1 MATRMTSARFVGRSE
16 QLAELEAA
24 LREAAEGRPSLALV
38 GGESG
43 VGKSRLADEL
53 IRHARE
59 VGARVLSGDC
69 VELGEDELPY
79 APLLTALRPLVRD
92 GDPALDA
99 LAPSLR
105 AALDAILPGL
115 GEDRSTGEATQSRVF
130 EALLTLLDELAQD
143 GPALL
148 LIEDIHWADSST
160 RSFIGFLARS
170 VCTERL
176 LVVGTYRSDEL
187 HRRHPLR
194 PLLAELASDP
204 YMRLIDLPRFSPE
217 ELGEQLEGIVG
228 DRPDAELVQRVYS
241 RSEGNALY
249 AEEIL
254 AAGLDGRG
262 ALPPTLRDA
271 LMLRV
276 ERLSPPA
283 QELIRWLACQPA
295 ADHLLVAAVAGLDP
309 TDLRD
314 ALREAVASH
323 IVVTVRDESYGFRH
337 ALLREVVYEDLL
349 PGERTEMHAAL
360 AGELEQRIEGGERG
374 AHITAQVAHHWAAAG
389 NQPRALAAA
398 ARAGLAAERVNAF
411 AEAQSLF
418 ERALSLWERVP
429 EPEQLA
435 GIDEFELLRHAAVA
449 ADQAGDPARQEAL
462 LRRALE
468 LVDAEADPG
477 RAALIHE
484 RLSQSLW
491 SQHRQDDSLEA
502 LREGLALL
510 PDEPSAARAKLLA
523 QFSRRRMVQSRFAE
537 AAESAREALSVA
549 RAVGYREAEAIALN
563 ALGTAL
569 GESGEVD
576 PGVAYLRESLEIARE
591 EGLEMEEGGAWINI
605 SDVLNLAGRTDEAL
619 EAALQGLETAFTQDW
634 RTTDWLKLS
643 VSEFRFHLG
652 DWDGAEE
659 AIPPASRRHTGGTLL
674 YWQTCRAQL
683 ALGRG
688 DLDVAAEAVATLAKA
703 TADLTEPQFVGM
715 HGILSGEL
723 SRRRGDIDARTR
735 RHRRR
740 ARPDRVLLRGRG
752 AGGSARGDGPA
763 RGGRRRRGGPRP
775 PRRGGRTAGEDP
787 RRRSARTLAAGGRG
801 GARGRGS
808 AARHLRGRVRA
819 GHRRRWRRP
828 LGLGRRALGRAR
840 APLHRRVLALARG
853 RGAHGRAR
861 ARGRVARG
869 VGRIDRGAPARQ
881 RVAGGGGG
889 VAGRQGAAPARRGR
903 GGSGRRSAA
912 GGGRPLRA
920 DRARARR
927 AGPRGGRRHEP
938 RDRRA
943 AAHGREDRQRPRV
956 SDPGEAER
964 ALADRGRGGC
974 APAGPGN
981 NRLMRALVTGATGF
995 VGGRLT
1001 AALAERGADVRC
1013 LVRDRGR
1020 AGDLAA
1026 AGHELHEGDVLD
1038 ADSLRGAGEGVN
1050 SAYYLVHSMGRGT
1063 GREGFAERE
1072 SRAASNFARMAKEEG
1087 VERVV
1092 YLGGL
1097 GDERSEHLR
1106 SRAATAA
1113 TLAREGPPLV
1123 YFRAAMVIGA
1133 GSESYRTVRSL
1144 VERLPAM
1151 IAPAWLR
1158 NRTQPIAIDDVLEYL
1173 VQAAERPD
1181 VAAGEVQIGGPDVLT
1196 YSERAWR

>member
-1 MATRMTSARFVGRSE
+1 MATRMTSVRFVGRSE

-59 VGARVLSGDC
+59 AGARVLSGDC

-115 GEDRSTGEATQSRVF
+115 GEDRSAGEATQSRVF
-130 EALLTLLDELAQD
+130 EALLTLLDGLGQD

-148 LIEDIHWADSST
+148 VIEDLHWADSST

-194 PLLAELASDP
+194 PLLAELSSDP
-204 YMRLIDLPRFSPE
+204 YMRLIELPRFSPE
-217 ELGEQLEGIVG
+217 ELGEQLESIVG

-276 ERLSPPA
+276 ERLSPRA

-314 ALREAVASH
+314 ALRDAVASH

-360 AGELEQRIEGGERG
+360 AGELEKRIEGGERG

-435 GIDEFELLRHAAVA
+435 GIDEFELLRHAALA

-477 RAALIHE
+477 RAALIQE

-491 SQHRQDDSLEA
+491 SQHRQDDSLVA
-502 LREGLALL
+502 LRDGLALL

-634 RTTDWLKLS
+634 RTTDWLRLS
-643 VSEFRFHLG
+643 ISEFRFHLG

-688 DLDVAAEAVATLAKA
+688 DLDVAAEAVAALANA

-715 HGILSGEL
+715 HGILSAEL
-723 SRRRGDIDARTR
+723 SRRRGDIDAARTVIDD
-735 RHRRR
+735 
-740 ARPDRVLLRGRG
+740 ALDRIEFCSEDVVRVAALAVMGLRVE
-752 AGGSARGDGPA
+752 GD
-763 RGGRRRRGGPRP
+763 
-775 PRRGGRTAGEDP
+775 AGE
-787 RRRSARTLAAGGRG
+787 AA
-801 GARGRGS
+801 
-808 AARHLRGRVRA
+808 
-819 GHRRRWRRP
+819 
-828 LGLGRRALGRAR
+828 
-840 APLHRRVLALARG
+840 
-853 RGAHGRAR
+853 
-861 ARGRVARG
+861 
-869 VGRIDRGAPARQ
+869 
-881 RVAGGGGG
+881 
-889 VAGRQGAAPARRGR
+889 
-903 GGSGRRSAA
+903 
-912 GGGRPLRA
+912 
-920 DRARARR
+920 
-927 AGPRGGRRHEP
+927 
-938 RDRRA
+938 RDRRDAEAEAAVKTRADALLERSRLAAEAGLVVEAAQLATSEGEYARATGGDGAGLWA
-943 AAHGREDRQRPRV
+943 AAAERWDELHRPYIAAYARWC
-956 SDPGEAER
+956 EAE
-964 ALADRGRGGC
+964 ALM
-974 APAGPGN
+974 AG
-981 NRLMRALVTGATGF
+981 
-995 VGGRLT
+995 
-1001 AALAERGADVRC
+1001 
-1013 LVRDRGR
+1013 RDR
-1020 AGDLAA
+1020 
-1026 AGHELHEGDVLD
+1026 EG
-1038 ADSLRGAGEGVN
+1038 A
-1050 SAYYLVHSMGRGT
+1050 
-1063 GREGFAERE
+1063 
-1072 SRAASNFARMAKEEG
+1072 SRAASAALAAARRLGSVWLVEE
-1087 VERVV
+1087 VESLAARARLQ
-1092 YLGGL
+1092 LGEGAEAAAAAARPEADDPFGL
-1097 GDERSEHLR
+1097 
-1106 SRAATAA
+1106 
-1113 TLAREGPPLV
+1113 
-1123 YFRAAMVIGA
+1123 
-1133 GSESYRTVRSL
+1133 TVR
-1144 VERLPAM
+1144 ER
-1151 IAPAWLR
+1151 
-1158 NRTQPIAIDDVLEYL
+1158 DVLAL
-1173 VQAAERPD
+1173 
-1181 VAAGEVQIGGPDVLT
+1181 VAAGATNREIG
-1196 YSERAWR
+1196 ERLHMAEKTASVHVSRILAKLNVRSRTEAAAVAHRQGLVTAV

>member
-1 MATRMTSARFVGRSE
+1 MATRMTSAHFVGRSE

-38 GGESG
+38 GGDSG

-59 VGARVLSGDC
+59 AGARVLAGDC

-115 GEDRSTGEATQSRVF
+115 GEQTSSGDATQSRVF
-130 EALLTLLDELAQD
+130 EALLTVLDGLGQDDPVLLVIDDL
-143 GPALL
+143 
-148 LIEDIHWADSST
+148 HWADSST

-204 YMRLIDLPRFSPE
+204 YIRMIELPRFSPE
-217 ELGEQLEGIVG
+217 ELGEQLEGILA
-228 DRPDAELVQRVYS
+228 DRPDSDLVQRVYS

-276 ERLSPPA
+276 ERLSARA

-309 TDLRD
+309 AELRD

-360 AGELEQRIEGGERG
+360 AGQLEQRIEARERG

-389 NQPRALAAA
+389 DQPRALAAA

-411 AEAQSLF
+411 GEAQALF

-429 EPEQLA
+429 DPEELA
-435 GIDEFELLRHAAVA
+435 GIDEFELLRHAATA
-449 ADQAGDPARQEAL
+449 ADQAGDPTRQEAL
-462 LRRALE
+462 LRRALQ
-468 LVDAEADPG
+468 LVDAEADPD
-477 RAALIHE
+477 RAALIQE
-484 RLSQSLW
+484 RLGQSLW

-510 PDEPSAARAKLLA
+510 PNEPSAARAKLLA
-523 QFSRRRMVQSRFAE
+523 QFARRRMVQSRFAE

-569 GESGEVD
+569 GEGGEVD
-576 PGVAYLRESLEIARE
+576 QGVVHLRESLAIARE

-605 SDVLNLAGRTDEAL
+605 SDVLYLAGRTEEAL
-619 EAALQGLETAFTQDW
+619 EAARQGLETALTQDW

-643 VSEFRFHLG
+643 ISEFRFHLG
-652 DWDGAEE
+652 DWTGAEE
-659 AIPPASRRHTGGTLL
+659 IIPVASRRHTGGTLL

-688 DLDVAAEAVATLAKA
+688 DLEAAEEAVAALARA

-715 HGILSGEL
+715 HGVLSAEL
-723 SRRRGDIDARTR
+723 ARRRGDIDAA
-735 RHRRR
+735 R
-740 ARPDRVLLRGRG
+740 AVVDDALDRIEFCSEDVVRVAALAAMGLRVE
-752 AGGSARGDGPA
+752 GD
-763 RGGRRRRGGPRP
+763 
-775 PRRGGRTAGEDP
+775 AGE
-787 RRRSARTLAAGGRG
+787 AA
-801 GARGRGS
+801 
-808 AARHLRGRVRA
+808 
-819 GHRRRWRRP
+819 
-828 LGLGRRALGRAR
+828 
-840 APLHRRVLALARG
+840 
-853 RGAHGRAR
+853 
-861 ARGRVARG
+861 
-869 VGRIDRGAPARQ
+869 
-881 RVAGGGGG
+881 
-889 VAGRQGAAPARRGR
+889 
-903 GGSGRRSAA
+903 
-912 GGGRPLRA
+912 
-920 DRARARR
+920 
-927 AGPRGGRRHEP
+927 
-938 RDRRA
+938 RDRRDQA
-943 AAHGREDRQRPRV
+943 AEAVVKTRADALLERSRMAAEAGLVVEAAQLV
-956 SDPGEAER
+956 TSEAEHAR
-964 ALADRGRGGC
+964 A
-974 APAGPGN
+974 
-981 NRLMRALVTGATGF
+981 TGAY
-995 VGGRLT
+995 
-1001 AALAERGADVRC
+1001 AAGAWRGAAERWDELHRPYIAAYARWREAEALMAG
-1013 LVRDRGR
+1013 RDR
-1020 AGDLAA
+1020 
-1026 AGHELHEGDVLD
+1026 EG
-1038 ADSLRGAGEGVN
+1038 A
-1050 SAYYLVHSMGRGT
+1050 
-1063 GREGFAERE
+1063 
-1072 SRAASNFARMAKEEG
+1072 SRAASGALTAARRLGSAWLAEE
-1087 VERVV
+1087 VESLAARAR
-1092 YLGGL
+1092 LQL
-1097 GDERSEHLR
+1097 GDGAE
-1106 SRAATAA
+1106 AAAA
-1113 TLAREGPPLV
+1113 AARPEADDPFGL
-1123 YFRAAMVIGA
+1123 
-1133 GSESYRTVRSL
+1133 TVR
-1144 VERLPAM
+1144 ER
-1151 IAPAWLR
+1151 
-1158 NRTQPIAIDDVLEYL
+1158 DVLAL
-1173 VQAAERPD
+1173 
-1181 VAAGEVQIGGPDVLT
+1181 VAAGATNREIG
-1196 YSERAWR
+1196 ERLHMAEKTASVHVSRILAKLNVRSRTEAAAVAHRQGLVTSV